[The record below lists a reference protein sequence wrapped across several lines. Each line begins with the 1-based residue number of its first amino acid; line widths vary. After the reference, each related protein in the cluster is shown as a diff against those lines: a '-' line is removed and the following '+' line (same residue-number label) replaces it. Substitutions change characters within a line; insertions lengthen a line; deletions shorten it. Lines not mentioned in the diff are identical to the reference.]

1 MRGTILTITSR
12 RTFLAVVLA
21 LMLAPRLAVADARAG
36 ALEALVP
43 AARRVG
49 KARFKV
55 IFFKIYD
62 AELFAPDGRFD
73 RAGPYALRLTYLIN
87 AKKDRIVSQ
96 TVKEMKRQT
105 SASNTQVESWIPL
118 MERHFIS
125 MDKGTNADFIH
136 TADGRLVLAAE
147 GEVISE
153 ITDREFI
160 TALMD
165 VWLGPKVRDK
175 TFQRALMGLEQ

>member
-1 MRGTILTITSR
+1 MRL
-12 RTFLAVVLA
+12 LK
-21 LMLAPRLAVADARAG
+21 P
-36 ALEALVP
+36 
-43 AARRVG
+43 
-49 KARFKV
+49 KAK
-55 IFFKIYD
+55 
-62 AELFAPDGRFD
+62 
-73 RAGPYALRLTYLIN
+73 T
-87 AKKDRIVSQ
+87 
-96 TVKEMKRQT
+96 
-105 SASNTQVESWIPL
+105 PL

-175 TFQRALMGLEQ
+175 TFLRALMGLEQ